1 MQIEETTSKT
11 WTRTLDPDPEK
22 AGPGKPEKTWTL
34 KSLDTEKHGINMGL
48 KIISDF
54 IDLCFIKTMRNV
66 TKTFIRNAFTLD
78 ILKFIQIEVKF

>member
-1 MQIEETTSKT
+1 
-11 WTRTLDPDPEK
+11 
-22 AGPGKPEKTWTL
+22 
-34 KSLDTEKHGINMGL
+34 MGL

-66 TKTFIRNAFTLD
+66 TKTFIWNALSLD